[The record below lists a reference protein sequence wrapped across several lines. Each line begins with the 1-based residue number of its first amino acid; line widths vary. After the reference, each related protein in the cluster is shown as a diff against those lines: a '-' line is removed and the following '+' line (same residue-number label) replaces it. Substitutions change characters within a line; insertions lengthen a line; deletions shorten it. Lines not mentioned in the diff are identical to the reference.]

1 MLLEWSVSG
10 LVIAKL
16 AGPCPTVQTEPQRCE
31 NSMAKTTSAAKT
43 TDLIER
49 RIHVVR
55 GFRVMLDEDLAAL
68 YGVPTKRLNE
78 QVQRNLD
85 RFPEDFAF
93 QLIPQEVANLK
104 SQIATSSLGH
114 GGRRKLPWA
123 FTEHGVAM
131 LTSVLRSP
139 TAVEANIAIIRAFV
153 RMRRLLATPGELVV
167 QLQQLADTVQ
177 LHDRQIKAITDVLTK
192 LMQPPSEPLKKGRI
206 GFQQPDGTD

>member
-1 MLLEWSVSG
+1 
-10 LVIAKL
+10 
-16 AGPCPTVQTEPQRCE
+16 
-31 NSMAKTTSAAKT
+31 MAKRINTTMTA
-43 TDLIER
+43 DLIER

-68 YGVPTKRLNE
+68 YGVPTKVLN
-78 QVQRNLD
+78 QAVQRNTE

-93 QLIPQEVANLK
+93 QVSWQEFTDLK
-104 SQIATSSLGH
+104 SQIVTSSLAH
-114 GGRRKLPWA
+114 GGRRKLLWA

-153 RMRRLLATPGELVV
+153 RMRRLLATPGELVA
-167 QLQQLADTVQ
+167 QLQQLAETVQ

-192 LMQPPSEPLKKGRI
+192 MMEPPPEPTKKSRI
-206 GFQQPDGTD
+206 GFQSP